1 MKKLLIIV
9 LLLGSLFSC
18 IAPMKHKTQL
28 EIRVMETRDYDAKN
42 IKVVLKALMNVY
54 QDEQYMLVEAVSD
67 LGVINA
73 VRTRRVGPLLYE
85 PFAVFV
91 KKHEEKKDK
100 EGNKKEVELYRL
112 IEIVSSSA
120 HVTKFGKKFRVRV
133 NFNIKNLDQFSN
145 IYNLEKVE
153 REEQFHKNF
162 FNALDKSIYLENEGI

>member
-1 MKKLLIIV
+1 MKKILIIV

-73 VRTRRVGPLLYE
+73 VRTRRVGPLPYE
-85 PFAVFV
+85 PFAIFV
-91 KKHEEKKDK
+91 KKHEEKKEK
-100 EGNKKEVELYRL
+100 GKKKEIELYRL